1 MATLEDDNASA
12 DQKSQLSPAVPP
24 PKTPPG
30 NPHRRSRSDAS
41 SSSRGKKRRQRA
53 FSGSGISIPHP
64 SKGSGEHEDPTT
76 PKSTR
81 QPSPHIVPYNA
92 NVAHPPVYR
101 MPVQYGYYNSGF
113 PPVPPP
119 SLPFPPTLPSRQSMG
134 MSYQRQR
141 VDFEGSYNGPWTS
154 GPIRIEGTRMGP
166 KGLNSGYYEQGRQD
180 IPQILISSEDDSED
194 GEWYSGSDDDQTED
208 ERSEEKEKGKGKG
221 RAGENE
227 PEGKRTPS
235 AGTKFRRKTPPL
247 APPPDIPQPQASQT
261 SQQPRR
267 GSPPPSRRTG
277 YPYVA
282 ETLTNH
288 PSLALYRRFSTLNHL
303 VLLHLQDEISEL
315 ESILAEL
322 DTAEYLSNAGLGLRS
337 RRVGSGG
344 GAKRIQVMGAV
355 AWKLRE
361 YHMALKNF
369 ADVADTLE
377 AARED
382 EIMAY
387 RKWMDSERPL
397 VELEGRFLESREDLI
412 SLRKTPKPG
421 SLVVPTPPPQAAQ
434 SQSQPP
440 PLPPS
445 QPQPHEHSSPEEPSE
460 PVVEDP
466 KASAPEPIPKE
477 PLPSPTPTL
486 SLSAKIYAT
495 LISLGISAVGGWILD
510 KKSEMQVPAAL
521 TIGAYVLI
529 MIHHQNG
536 ELGGR
541 E

>member
-1 MATLEDDNASA
+1 MASLEEDNATA
-12 DQKSQLSPAVPP
+12 DQKSQLSPPVPP

-30 NPHRRSRSDAS
+30 KSHRRNRSDAS

-53 FSGSGISIPHP
+53 FSGSGISISH
-64 SKGSGEHEDPTT
+64 SSTGSGEHEDPTT

-92 NVAHPPVYR
+92 NVAHSPVYR

-113 PPVPPP
+113 PPAPPP

-141 VDFEGSYNGPWTS
+141 VDFEGSYNGPWAS
-154 GPIRIEGTRMGP
+154 GPVRIEGTRMGP
-166 KGLNSGYYEQGRQD
+166 KGLNSEYYEQGRQD

-194 GEWYSGSDDDQTED
+194 GQWYSGSDDDQTED
-208 ERSEEKEKGKGKG
+208 GGSEDKGKGKGKG

-227 PEGKRTPS
+227 SE
-235 AGTKFRRKTPPL
+235 
-247 APPPDIPQPQASQT
+247 DIPQPQASQA

-397 VELEGRFLESREDLI
+397 VGPEGRFLESREDLI
-412 SLRKTPKPG
+412 SLRKTPKLDSP
-421 SLVVPTPPPQAAQ
+421 VVPTPPPQAAH

-440 PLPPS
+440 PPQS
-445 QPQPHEHSSPEEPSE
+445 QPQSHEDSPPEEPSE
-460 PVVEDP
+460 PMVEDP
-466 KASAPEPIPKE
+466 KSTAPEPIPKE

-486 SLSAKIYAT
+486 SLSVKIYAT
-495 LISLGISAVGGWILD
+495 LISLGISAVGGWILE

-521 TIGAYVLI
+521 TIGAC
-529 MIHHQNG
+529 
-536 ELGGR
+536 GGAMGVMWMFL
-541 E
+541 